1 MKIRK
6 RCRFLAFLYY
16 ELLIL
21 GVVTS
26 LVHWFDA
33 GDVYSYGRF
42 VFFVFVPIL
51 FYRHFYKKEKREE
64 RKVASCHV
72 GALVLAGLF
81 MMPGT
86 ILEAADDSFWLCSIF
101 YLAAIVVGFAG
112 EYWRGQYLVVGCN
125 PSVSE
130 ETKRR
135 INVNRKK
142 DWIPFYAAGIL
153 TVLLLF
159 VAAGYKP
166 EWNFERDSKEKA
178 AVEETKEKEEP
189 AAGPESQS
197 RESVV
202 RQQQEEQKGNFWLTL
217 LRYTVLIVLIVAV
230 VILAAYGIF
239 KLICYLVFHRKK
251 PSYEF
256 VEQVTI
262 TKEDEEHIRLVPVA
276 KREKKFPAGND
287 GFVRKAFYKQIQAGA
302 QKNSVPCSQT
312 PQELKETYL
321 SGEKADEY
329 LTQLYE
335 KARYAKESVE
345 TEEIRKLHEL
355 EEQKWK
361 KNGKK

>member
-51 FYRHFYKKEKREE
+51 FYRHFYQKEKREE

-125 PSVSE
+125 PSVSK
-130 ETKRR
+130 ETKHR
-135 INVNRKK
+135 INVNRRK

-166 EWNFERDSKEKA
+166 EWNFEKDSKQKTTVA
-178 AVEETKEKEEP
+178 ETKEKEEP

-197 RESVV
+197 RETVV

-217 LRYTVLIVLIVAV
+217 LR
-230 VILAAYGIF
+230 
-239 KLICYLVFHRKK
+239 R
-251 PSYEF
+251 
-256 VEQVTI
+256 
-262 TKEDEEHIRLVPVA
+262 
-276 KREKKFPAGND
+276 
-287 GFVRKAFYKQIQAGA
+287 
-302 QKNSVPCSQT
+302 
-312 PQELKETYL
+312 
-321 SGEKADEY
+321 
-329 LTQLYE
+329 
-335 KARYAKESVE
+335 
-345 TEEIRKLHEL
+345 
-355 EEQKWK
+355 
-361 KNGKK
+361 